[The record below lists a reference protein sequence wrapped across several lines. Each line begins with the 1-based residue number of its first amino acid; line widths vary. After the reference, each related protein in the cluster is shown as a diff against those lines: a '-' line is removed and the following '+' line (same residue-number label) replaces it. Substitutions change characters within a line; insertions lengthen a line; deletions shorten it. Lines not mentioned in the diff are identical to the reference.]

1 MTMKPSKIIL
11 SVFLLFFAVFT
22 ACGAADNYSADNV
35 SSASEAY
42 SSDDFAKEVSLP
54 SEPADQY
61 STPSDATDATSRMVT
76 MLIRTADIRMKVDD
90 HDATAAAVRKLVG
103 FHKGFVS
110 GERANGDDNYQETSL
125 DIRVP
130 NTQFD
135 SLVEQ
140 IAGMAVILDHK
151 NITTQ
156 DVGEEYVDL
165 QSRLEARKVAEQ
177 TYMEILKSAKKISE
191 VLEVQDKLRQV
202 REEIESAQGR
212 MRFLE
217 NRVSLSTITVTF
229 YTSHQVAAAV
239 SSGAGLGERL
249 SVAFFKGW
257 NGILAGLVGLTYAWP
272 LWILVAVFILMRK
285 RIFARRQTSKAVNQ

>member
-1 MTMKPSKIIL
+1 MST
-11 SVFLLFFAVFT
+11 
-22 ACGAADNYSADNV
+22 SA
-35 SSASEAY
+35 
-42 SSDDFAKEVSLP
+42 DDFAKEASLP
-54 SEPADQY
+54 SGNSDQY
-61 STPSDATDATSRMVT
+61 QTLSDSTNATAGMVT
-76 MLIRTADIRMKVDD
+76 MLIRTADIRMKVDN
-90 HDATAAAVRKLVG
+90 HDATATAIRKLIS
-103 FHKGFVS
+103 FNKGFVS
-110 GERANGDDNYQETSL
+110 GERAKGDDNYQETSL

-130 NTQFD
+130 NTRFD

-140 IAGMAVILDHK
+140 IAGLAGKLDHK

-212 MRFLE
+212 MRFLQ

-272 LWILVAVFILMRK
+272 LWILVAVFFLMRK
-285 RIFARRQTSKAVNQ
+285 RIFAKRQTSKAVNK

>member
-1 MTMKPSKIIL
+1 MTPSKIIL
-11 SVFLLFFAVFT
+11 PIFLLFFAVFT
-22 ACGAADNYSADNV
+22 ACGAADYQ
-35 SSASEAY
+35 ASENTPG
-42 SSDDFAKEVSLP
+42 SNDDYASESYAKQASLP
-54 SEPADQY
+54 GNT
-61 STPSDATDATSRMVT
+61 STPTDATDATQRMVT
-76 MLIRTADIRMKVDD
+76 MLIRTADIRMQVDE
-90 HDATAAAVRKLVG
+90 HDATTKAVRKLIS

-110 GERANGDDNYQETSL
+110 GERASGDENYRETSL

-135 SLVEQ
+135 SLVNQ
-140 IAGMAVILDHK
+140 IAGLAGILDNK
-151 NITTQ
+151 TITTE

-165 QSRLEARKVAEQ
+165 KSRLEARKVAEQ
-177 TYMEILKSAKKISE
+177 TYMQILKSAKKISD
-191 VLEVQDKLRQV
+191 VLEVQEKLRQV

-249 SVAFFKGW
+249 SVAFFRGW
-257 NGILAGLVGLTYAWP
+257 NSILAGLVGLTYLWP
-272 LWILVAVFILMRK
+272 IWILVAVFVLMRK
-285 RIFARRQTSKAVNQ
+285 RIFVKRQTPKAVNQ